1 MKDDIDIESV
11 LRASLAEH
19 ARQTPDADRLA
30 ERIIADADHP
40 RPVHDP
46 HRPRRWSG
54 WMLPAIAAGSVAAV
68 VGAVIAVAQLGHSG
82 RHAADQGPLTS
93 DKRSAASSPV
103 STESGQVYAST
114 LPTPASTAPGL
125 PGGVPVP
132 AFRVI
137 DLTFT
142 STQVGWALGN
152 GTCLDGSPGIC
163 PAVMR
168 TDDGGS
174 RWISTPNPPASLPVD
189 GSCAAPCVDHVRFAN
204 DNVGY
209 AFGPGALFMTVD
221 GGQSWGNNED
231 PAGTSSLEVANGTA
245 LRVTGERLVIADV
258 GQTSWKPA
266 ALPAKATVKGDV
278 VRSRDRAYVSAGS
291 SNSLYVSTNDGAKW
305 AEQPSPC
312 SGSAI
317 GSLSTGADG
326 SVVVLCAPVG
336 PATPAV
342 YTSNNDATSFTP
354 IAGLTTGNFDGPF
367 GAADGSTLFR
377 SSSGQLERTTDEGKH
392 WARVA
397 TDKTKGVVAFLGFES
412 PTVGRWVTGD
422 GSTIYTT
429 TDAGQHWTPYK
440 FK

>member
-1 MKDDIDIESV
+1 VKDDIDIEGI

-19 ARQTPDADRLA
+19 ARRAPDGTELA
-30 ERIIADADHP
+30 EQIIADADHP
-40 RPVHDP
+40 GWVHEP
-46 HRPRRWSG
+46 RGPRRWQG
-54 WMLPAIAAGSVAAV
+54 WMLPAVAAASV
-68 VGAVIAVAQLGHSG
+68 VAIVATIVGLVQLKHSDK
-82 RHAADQGPLTS
+82 HAADSDQQRPTPTS
-93 DKRSAASSPV
+93 SASGTSQ
-103 STESGQVYAST
+103 GQVYATEAS
-114 LPTPASTAPGL
+114 TPAPSASNAGL

-132 AFRVI
+132 EFRVI
-137 DLTFT
+137 DLTFINA
-142 STQVGWALGN
+142 QVGWALGN
-152 GTCLDGSPGIC
+152 GKCLDGSPGIC

-231 PAGTSSLEVANGTA
+231 PAGTSSLEVANRTA

-278 VRSRDRAYVSAGS
+278 VRSRDRAYVSASS
-291 SNSLYVSTNDGAKW
+291 SNSLYVSTNNGAKW

-312 SGSAI
+312 TGSAI

-392 WARVA
+392 WASVA
-397 TDKTKGVVAFLGFES
+397 TDKTKGVAAFLGFES

-429 TDAGQHWTPYK
+429 TDAGQHWTAYK